1 MKISEVKVKLLGSD
15 VLSIINEF
23 VKVDGLNLKS
33 VAISDKI
40 ELNGSFKK
48 GFNIDFS
55 VKAHL
60 LGCEN
65 NKIRAKLSEV
75 RVFNLGIFRI
85 IRSFVLK
92 KISKE
97 FKEYGIESRKDNV
110 SIDIKKILNDIPYI
124 DLNVQEIYIKSSELW
139 VKASDIEVSIAGN
152 LIKEPIVEAEET
164 EETEKTN
171 LQEELEGLVK
181 VKDNYSDGRDTII
194 NKLPPNIKEY
204 KDYLFILPDLI
215 SLIYRLLKDKRVP
228 VKTKLVMSAAL
239 AYVMVPSDL
248 IPNNI
253 PFIGV
258 IDDIGVIFFALNKV
272 ISDVPLRVIVENWEG
287 SNDIILVMKN
297 GLEYLTNFTAAK
309 NVETL
314 YNFVEELSTL

>member
-40 ELNGSFKK
+40 ELSGSFKK
-48 GFNIDFS
+48 GFNIDFL
-55 VKAHL
+55 VKAHI

-97 FKEYGIESRKDNV
+97 FKEFGIESRKDNV
-110 SIDIKKILNDIPYI
+110 SVDIKKILNDIPYI

-139 VKASDIEVSIAGN
+139 VEANDIEVSIAGT
-152 LIKEPIVEAEET
+152 LIKETIAET
-164 EETEKTN
+164 EEIQEN
-171 LQEELEGLVK
+171 HEEELHDLIK
-181 VKDNYSDGRDTII
+181 IKDNYSEGREIII
-194 NKLPPNIKEY
+194 NKLPQNIKEY

-258 IDDIGVIFFALNKV
+258 IDDIGVVFFALNKV